1 MDFKVCKGIKKGYQ
15 NDFNG
20 STGIL
25 KNFKGFKD
33 ILLDFKGF
41 KGLSVIWMVFEV
53 ILGTSLEFKGFKGF

>member
-33 ILLDFKGF
+33 ILLDFQ
-41 KGLSVIWMVFEV
+41 GL
-53 ILGTSLEFKGFKGF
+53 